1 MFWSVRRF
9 EPAEGAGDLSGI
21 RRRWAKLR
29 WRLRATRGIWL
40 PGRFKTGWIDVPSP
54 DAQVGASALD
64 VRGWALFPSG
74 PPVRVEA
81 WLDDHHLGRARLG
94 LPRPDVR
101 CAIDAP
107 VADVSGFELS
117 VDLEELDRPAGDASL
132 RVIATDAGGRT
143 LELGP
148 VSIQVG
154 RGNDAGAGLAVLPP
168 AALNTPRVPDR
179 PGRRALVFAHQLD
192 LGGAQL
198 YLFELLRELV
208 RQEALNPV
216 VVTSVDGPLRLELE
230 ALSVPVHVSSPVPE
244 YDRTAHLGRVEELA
258 LWAAAGEFEL
268 AIVNTASSYAFP
280 GAEVAARL
288 GIPSMWAIHESFK
301 PRALWSELAPEV
313 LAIAEGALR
322 SASLAVFEAEET
334 RRLFE
339 SSLPPGRSLTLPYG
353 VALDLIDAKRLEFD
367 EAEARREAGI
377 DPEAEVVLCLGQ
389 VQPRKGQVPLAQA
402 FASIAERH
410 PRARLVV
417 VGGWDDS
424 FSRALVTCVESSGLA
439 SRIDI
444 VPLTGDV
451 HTWHGIADI
460 LVCAS
465 DVESLPRAALE
476 AMAWETPVLTTDVFG
491 LADLITD
498 GVTGWHCPCRDVE
511 RLAQTLDRALGTP
524 KAEREAMGRACRA
537 SIERDHSFAGY
548 AERFAGLLDQVAPAS
563 DLQLG
568 RSNGLP
574 DLSETAA

>member
-1 MFWSVRRF
+1 M
-9 EPAEGAGDLSGI
+9 
-21 RRRWAKLR
+21 
-29 WRLRATRGIWL
+29 
-40 PGRFKTGWIDVPSP
+40 
-54 DAQVGASALD
+54 
-64 VRGWALFPSG
+64 
-74 PPVRVEA
+74 RVEA
-81 WLDDHHLGRARLG
+81 WLDDLHLGRARLG

-101 CAIDAP
+101 RAIDHP

-117 VDLEELDRPAGDASL
+117 ADLEELGAPAGEASL
-132 RVIATDAGGRT
+132 RVVATDAGGRT

-148 VSIQVG
+148 VPVQVG
-154 RGNDAGAGLAVLPP
+154 DPGEAAKGESVVLPP
-168 AALNTPRVPDR
+168 VAMSTPRAPER
-179 PGRRALVFAHQLD
+179 GGRRALVFAHQLD

-208 RQEALNPV
+208 RRESLNPV

-230 ALSVPVHVSSPVPE
+230 ALGVPVHVSSPVPE
-244 YDRTAHLGRVEELA
+244 YDRAAHLGRVEELA
-258 LWAAAGEFEL
+258 IWAEEGDFEL
-268 AIVNTASSYAFP
+268 ALVNTASSYAFP

-288 GIPSMWAIHESFK
+288 GIPSLWAIHESFK
-301 PRALWSELAPEV
+301 PRALWSDLAPEV
-313 LAIAEGALR
+313 LAIAEEALWN
-322 SASLAVFEAEET
+322 ASLAVFEAEET

-339 SSLPPGRSLTLPYG
+339 ASLPPGSSLTLPYG
-353 VALDLIDAKRLEFD
+353 VALDLIEAKRLDFD

-377 DPEAEVVLCLGQ
+377 DPEDEVVLCLGQ
-389 VQPRKGQVPLAQA
+389 IQPRKGQVPLAQA

-424 FSRALVTCVESSGLA
+424 FSRALATYVESSPFA
-439 SRIDI
+439 SRIEI

-465 DVESLPRAALE
+465 DVESLPRAVLE

-491 LADLITD
+491 LADLVTD

-524 KAEREAMGRACRA
+524 RAEREAMGRACRA
-537 SIERDHSFAGY
+537 AIERDHSFADY
-548 AERFAGLLDQVAPAS
+548 AERFAALLDRVAPVNELS
-563 DLQLG
+563 LG
-568 RSNGLP
+568 RANGLP